1 MGALGERSLP
11 CCAALDTAGHL
22 NEGAPMFVDHIQIHA
37 KAGKG
42 GRGAVSFRREKF
54 VPRGGPDG
62 GDGGRGGNV
71 ILRPDPNVDNLVEF
85 HYQSNLK
92 AKNGENGGSKNCSGR
107 AAPDAIYKVPVG
119 TLIYRM
125 PFERAEDGP
134 APRDTT
140 SFLNLETLTDEE
152 AARLENRRAPRQEVD
167 PEELELV
174 MDLKVPGIDFV
185 LCKGGDGGKG
195 NVHFKSSRNR
205 VPRQYTDGGEGEEG
219 VFYVE
224 LRKIADAGLVGYP
237 NAGKSTLLS
246 HISNAHPKIA
256 PYPFTTLTPHIGVVD
271 LPDYRRVT
279 VADIP
284 GLIEGAHQ
292 DVGLGHDFLRHIV
305 RCKLLIFVIDM
316 AGSEGREPIDDV
328 QKLRKEL
335 DLYDPTLSERPWIV
349 VANKM
354 DLPGAKTKLK
364 QFKTRYRKLEVF
376 PVSAEKSEGLEK
388 LKKRLGELIPHEEAA
403 AAE

>member
-1 MGALGERSLP
+1 
-11 CCAALDTAGHL
+11 
-22 NEGAPMFVDHIQIHA
+22 
-37 KAGKG
+37 
-42 GRGAVSFRREKF
+42 
-54 VPRGGPDG
+54 
-62 GDGGRGGNV
+62 
-71 ILRPDPNVDNLVEF
+71 
-85 HYQSNLK
+85 
-92 AKNGENGGSKNCSGR
+92 
-107 AAPDAIYKVPVG
+107 
-119 TLIYRM
+119 
-125 PFERAEDGP
+125 
-134 APRDTT
+134 
-140 SFLNLETLTDEE
+140 
-152 AARLENRRAPRQEVD
+152 
-167 PEELELV
+167 
-174 MDLKVPGIDFV
+174 V

-376 PVSAEKSEGLEK
+376 PVSAEKSERLDK
-388 LKKRLGELIPHEEAA
+388 LKKRLGELVPSEEPA

>member
-1 MGALGERSLP
+1 
-11 CCAALDTAGHL
+11 
-22 NEGAPMFVDHIQIHA
+22 MFVDHIQIHA
-37 KAGKG
+37 KAGHG
-42 GRGAVSFRREKF
+42 GRGTVSFRREKF

-71 ILRPDPNVDNLVEF
+71 ILRPDANVDNLVEF

-92 AKNGENGGSKNCSGR
+92 AKSGENGGSKNCTGR
-107 AAPDAIYKVPVG
+107 AALDSIYKVPIG
-119 TLIYRM
+119 TLVYRM
-125 PFERAEDGP
+125 PFEREEPGP
-134 APRDTT
+134 APRNTT

-152 AARLENRRAPRQEVD
+152 AAKLEYRHAPRRKAV

-174 MDLKVPGIDFV
+174 MDLKTPGEDFV

-205 VPRQYTDGGEGEEG
+205 VPREFTEGSDGEEG
-219 VFYVE
+219 VFYLE

-237 NAGKSTLLS
+237 NAGKSTLLT
-246 HISNAHPKIA
+246 HISAAHPKIA

-271 LPDYRRVT
+271 LANYRRVT

-284 GLIEGAHQ
+284 GLIEGANEN
-292 DVGLGHDFLRHIV
+292 VGLGHDFLRHIV

-316 AGSEGREPIDDV
+316 AGSEGREPLEDL
-328 QKLRKEL
+328 QTLRKEL
-335 DLYDPTLSERPWIV
+335 DLYDPMLSERQWIV

-354 DLPGAKTKLK
+354 DLTGAKTKLK
-364 QFKTRYRKLEVF
+364 HFKMRYKKLEIF
-376 PVSAEKSEGLEK
+376 PVSAEKSEGLAA
-388 LKKRLGELIPHEEAA
+388 LTKRLGELIPEEEKVI
-403 AAE
+403 AEQSSADSGSS